1 VPPATAPRPPPAE
14 RAAPGPAP
22 TPRPPSKTEKAR
34 SSPPPEAAPPPPAKE
49 LEFDDGRA
57 LAWRWPAQGPV
68 VTGFAPGAPA
78 RKGIDIAGRLGQPV
92 IASEAGRVVYAG
104 DGLIGYG
111 RLVILKHNKNYLS
124 AYGYNRKL
132 LVREGDAVKRGQRL
146 AEMGR
151 DIQGK
156 PRLHFEI
163 RRNGTPV
170 NPMKLLPRNPG

>member
-1 VPPATAPRPPPAE
+1 M
-14 RAAPGPAP
+14 
-22 TPRPPSKTEKAR
+22 
-34 SSPPPEAAPPPPAKE
+34 
-49 LEFDDGRA
+49 
-57 LAWRWPAQGPV
+57 
-68 VTGFAPGAPA
+68 
-78 RKGIDIAGRLGQPV
+78 
-92 IASEAGRVVYAG
+92 VYAG

-151 DIQGK
+151 DIHGK